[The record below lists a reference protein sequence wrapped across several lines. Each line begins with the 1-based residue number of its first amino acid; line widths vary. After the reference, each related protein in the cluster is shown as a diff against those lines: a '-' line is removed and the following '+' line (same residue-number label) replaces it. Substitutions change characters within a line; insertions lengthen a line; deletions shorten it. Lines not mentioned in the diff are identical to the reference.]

1 MCSQSLGCF
10 MPPFDAIHV
19 LSPKVRLKHCHY
31 WPWHPEHPLTAA
43 FVPTPVTTYCMH
55 QLSRSDRA
63 TSHGLIDCSLGKWVE
78 WQISSF
84 LSVVYLEKG
93 RKCQY
98 PYSLTHHQK
107 CNSWNLTQF
116 LYSFN
121 TTQLQKV
128 QPFKGSKGEK
138 GGQRCKPLS
147 KGHTGSRK
155 MSRDPK
161 PPGVWGHLG
170 LYSFWSQLQ
179 HSRFLLRLF
188 KMRKSPCKTAPSR

>member
-1 MCSQSLGCF
+1 M
-10 MPPFDAIHV
+10 
-19 LSPKVRLKHCHY
+19 
-31 WPWHPEHPLTAA
+31 
-43 FVPTPVTTYCMH
+43 
-55 QLSRSDRA
+55 
-63 TSHGLIDCSLGKWVE
+63 
-78 WQISSF
+78 
-84 LSVVYLEKG
+84 YLEKG

-147 KGHTGSRK
+147 RGHTGSRK

-179 HSRFLLRLF
+179 HSSFLFRLF
-188 KMRKSPCKTAPSR
+188 KMRKSPCKTAPSRKKSSVWNCLCLGDGSIGKGLVPQTHALEFEFPNFYKSQIH